1 MHTLTERPSLQVRWQ
16 PVTALAGVN
25 AAITLSWIIYRI
37 YLVSL
42 VTRAGFPA
50 GFAPFLLLIES
61 ILAIVVEPWAGDT
74 SDRTLRRLGGRF
86 YVILIGCGLTSLL
99 FVLLPG
105 IVDLLQPNAANNWWL
120 PGLLV
125 IWAVAISMFRSPA
138 LALLGQYAEP
148 EQLPQ
153 AASLITLAGALAAS
167 ATPLATPLLQQLG
180 VGPAFGVAAILLLVT
195 VGWFRFSHAVQEN
208 QDGIPERL
216 WSGRHLGG
224 LGLLRIFGLGLAT
237 TLTLRLVVDLFP
249 KLLKAAGMAP
259 PPVMGALFISLG
271 VGALGAGLLAKRW
284 SYLKVMVWGF
294 GLSAAGLVL
303 MLSQQVVNLAAFGIA
318 AGLGIGLGLIFN
330 GTLPFALN
338 FAPRQAGLGVG
349 LFYAGAA
356 AAASLQSGLLSQI
369 SAPIGVGLGLVG
381 LVVAGVCAQPHKSS
395 TNGEL

>member
-37 YLVSL
+37 YLVNL

-61 ILAIVVEPWAGDT
+61 ILAIVVEPWAGNR
-74 SDRTLRRLGGRF
+74 SDQTLGTLGGRF
-86 YVILIGCGLTSLL
+86 HVILIGCGLTSLL

-125 IWAVAISMFRSPA
+125 LWAVAISMFRSPA

-180 VGPAFGVAAILLLVT
+180 LGPAFGIAAILLLVA
-195 VGWFRFSHAVQEN
+195 VGWFRYSHTVQES

-216 WSGRHLGG
+216 WSGHRLSG
-224 LGLLRIFGLGLAT
+224 LDLLRIFGLGLGA
-237 TLTLRLVVDLFP
+237 TLTLRLAVDLFP
-249 KLLKAAGMAP
+249 KLLKAAGLVP

-271 VGALGAGLLAKRW
+271 IGALGAGLLAKRW
-284 SYLKVMVWGF
+284 SYLRVMVWGF

-303 MLSQQVVNLAAFGIA
+303 MLSQQAVGLAAFGIA
-318 AGLGIGLGLIFN
+318 AVLGIGLGLIFN

-356 AAASLQSGLLSQI
+356 AATSLQSSLLSQI
-369 SAPIGVGLGLVG
+369 SAPIGIGLGLVG
-381 LVVAGVCAQPHKSS
+381 LVVAGVCAQPHKSPITS
-395 TNGEL
+395 AT